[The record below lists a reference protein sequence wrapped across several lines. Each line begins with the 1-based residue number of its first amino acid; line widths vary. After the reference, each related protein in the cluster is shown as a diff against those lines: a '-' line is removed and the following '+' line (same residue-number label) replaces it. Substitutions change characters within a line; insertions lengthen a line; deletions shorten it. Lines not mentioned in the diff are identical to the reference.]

1 MQLVQTEIIDVIDK
15 RGNIVASLD
24 GSDVSKA
31 ARQFAAAWRGG
42 LIQRIHDN
50 QGPTMTKPE
59 LQALS
64 SRAWKSQDGVS
75 FQRRY
80 LNGTQPCYPEGDRT
94 LGVPRTALAGRAED
108 AINIFAHRAWSR
120 GLERIEAETAKLE
133 AEIGTTDAARYAEG
147 LEEISKLDAKA
158 ELKRR
163 IQAMD
168 DPVAKR
174 RMITKYPELFSH
186 DEMSRLAQERSHAKH
201 AGK

>member
-1 MQLVQTEIIDVIDK
+1 MNLVQTEIIDAIDAK
-15 RGNIVASLD
+15 GRIVASLD

-120 GLERIEAETAKLE
+120 GLERIEAETKKLE
-133 AEIGTTDAARYAEG
+133 AEIAVTDAERYQQGLAEVA
-147 LEEISKLDAKA
+147 KLDAKT
-158 ELKRR
+158 ELRRR
-163 IQAMD
+163 ILAMD
-168 DPVAKR
+168 DPVARESMKQ
-174 RMITKYPELFSH
+174 KYPELFSRE
-186 DEMSRLAQERSHAKH
+186 EMSILAQERSHAKH